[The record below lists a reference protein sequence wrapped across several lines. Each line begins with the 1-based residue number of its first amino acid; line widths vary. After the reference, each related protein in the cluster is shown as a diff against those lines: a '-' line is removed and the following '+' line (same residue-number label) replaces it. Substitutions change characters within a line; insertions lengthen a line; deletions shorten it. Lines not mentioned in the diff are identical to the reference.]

1 MQSSTTQAETTKS
14 TDSGSW
20 IGFLAM
26 AFLVVGLVGALATYA
41 AQIPFE
47 RALVRNAAL
56 DRLVAS
62 SQGSAATSPSPQ
74 LLDELG
80 DSYAHVQGDAATL
93 PERVA
98 AERNRMLVA
107 FGHESEDFG
116 FRLRIVIAVFTAAAA
131 LFGAAILSVVRRAA
145 R

>member
-1 MQSSTTQAETTKS
+1 MQPRPVQTAASSGS
-14 TDSGSW
+14 DSASW

-47 RALVRNAAL
+47 RALVRNTAL
-56 DRLVAS
+56 DQLVAS
-62 SQGSAATSPSPQ
+62 SSAGTTSPSPQ
-74 LLDELG
+74 LLEALG

-98 AERNRMLVA
+98 TERRRMLEA
-107 FGHESEDFG
+107 FGRESEDFG

>member
-1 MQSSTTQAETTKS
+1 MQPRPVQTAASSGS
-14 TDSGSW
+14 DSASW

-47 RALVRNAAL
+47 RALVRNTAL
-56 DRLVAS
+56 DHLVATS
-62 SQGSAATSPSPQ
+62 TAGATAPSPQ
-74 LLDELG
+74 LLEALG

-98 AERNRMLVA
+98 TERRRMLEA
-107 FGHESEDFG
+107 FGRESEDFG
-116 FRLRIVIAVFTAAAA
+116 FRLRIVIAAFTAAAA